1 MIMPWNLTKQLFF
14 MTDKGHG
21 FNQFSISI
29 RRQERRLLFYTFL
42 ILGAFVGGFVNGLSG
57 FGTALFALGFFLAI
71 MTPLDAVALIVL
83 MSLFAGLISSRPLL
97 SYMPVNKRFILGF
110 TLPGIVCVPL
120 GVGVLSYISVDML
133 RLVVAVLL
141 LLYGGYFS
149 LRATLPRITGAFPI
163 MDAVIGAI
171 GGVLGGMGGL
181 SGALPTMW
189 LAMRD
194 FEKHDARAILQAY
207 NMTLLFIAFLVLIY
221 KNAYDAALLLS
232 SVIAI
237 PVAMLATPL
246 GLFVFK
252 KLSTDQFKRLLIS
265 MMLISGLVML
275 ARILF

>member
-1 MIMPWNLTKQLFF
+1 M
-14 MTDKGHG
+14 
-21 FNQFSISI
+21 
-29 RRQERRLLFYTFL
+29 LFYTFL

-71 MTPLDAVALIVL
+71 MSPLEAVALIVL
-83 MSLFAGLISSRPLL
+83 MSLFAGVISARPLL
-97 SYMPVNKRFILGF
+97 KYMPVNQRSILGL
-110 TLPGIVCVPL
+110 TLPGIIFVPI
-120 GVGVLSYISVDML
+120 GVWALSYISVDML
-133 RLVVAVLL
+133 RLIVAVLL

-149 LRATLPRITGAFPI
+149 LRATLPRITGAFPVT
-163 MDAVIGAI
+163 DAVIGAV
-171 GGVLGGMGGL
+171 GGLLGGMGGL

-221 KNAYDAALLLS
+221 NNAYDETLLLS
-232 SVIAI
+232 AVIAI
-237 PVAMLATPL
+237 PVAMSATPL

-265 MMLISGLVML
+265 MMLISGVVML
-275 ARILF
+275 ARIIV